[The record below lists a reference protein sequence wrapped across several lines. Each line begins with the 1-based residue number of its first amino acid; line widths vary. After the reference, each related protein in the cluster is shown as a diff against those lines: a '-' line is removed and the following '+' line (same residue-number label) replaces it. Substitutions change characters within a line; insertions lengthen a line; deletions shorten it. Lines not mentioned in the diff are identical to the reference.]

1 MSNPEDTDKDIWVS
15 WDQYHR
21 LIENLAIVI
30 DDSDWVFD
38 QIVCVARGGL
48 RVGDVLSRLYR
59 LPLAVLSASSYR
71 DNSGREQGQLDIAPE
86 ISMASGQPSGR
97 VLLVD
102 DMVDTGLTFAQ
113 VHAHLLAKYPAIKE
127 IRTAVIWWKAHSVVR
142 PDYHVQFLEGSPWIH
157 QPFEFYDSLSL
168 KALKASR

>member
-1 MSNPEDTDKDIWVS
+1 MGHSADTSSDIWIS

-21 LIENLAIVI
+21 LIENLAITI
-30 DDSDWVFD
+30 DDSDWAFD
-38 QIVCVARGGL
+38 QIICIARGGL

-71 DNSGREQGQLDIAPE
+71 DNAGREQGQLDIAAE
-86 ISMASGQPSGR
+86 ISMATGEPCGR

-102 DMVDTGLTFAQ
+102 DMVDTGLTLAQ
-113 VHAHLLAKYPAIKE
+113 VQSDLLTKYPAIKE
-127 IRTAVIWWKAHSVVR
+127 IRTAVIWWKAHSEAR
-142 PDYHVQFLEGSPWIH
+142 PDYHAQFLEGSPWIH
-157 QPFEFYDSLSL
+157 QPFESYDSLSI